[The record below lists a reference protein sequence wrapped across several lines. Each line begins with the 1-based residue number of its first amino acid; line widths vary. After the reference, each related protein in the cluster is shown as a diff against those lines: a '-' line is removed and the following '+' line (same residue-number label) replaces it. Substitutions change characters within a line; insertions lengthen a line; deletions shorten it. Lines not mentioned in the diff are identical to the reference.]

1 MNNVFTAIQSRDGD
15 ALARLTGSDRQYAGS
30 DNVVN
35 ITAERL
41 VDALFKQLKQ
51 LFPAAE
57 QTNLKTPAQETAA
70 KQQWI
75 AAFAEGGIRTREQ
88 VSAGM
93 RHARASE
100 SPFWPSPGQFIKW
113 CKDSKMVLG
122 VSIEDVMG
130 EFHRYAK
137 EKSFQPGGPERF
149 PWRHPV
155 MYWIVCDTRR
165 AMYQRQ
171 LSEIEVEKHARKL
184 LDEWA
189 AKVADGH
196 QIPDPVLS
204 IQAKPEPI
212 QTPEN
217 TGGEC
222 LPPSRQKLRMH
233 AECSHPGRT
242 DTGPVADGGIPAR
255 ESGRTHQVA
264 PARQRIFLRLHNY
277 LVGNKICA

>member
-1 MNNVFTAIQSRDGD
+1 MNNVFNAIQNRDSD
-15 ALARLTGSDRQYAGS
+15 ALARMTGSDRQYAGS

-51 LFPAAE
+51 LFPAAVV
-57 QTNLKTPAQETAA
+57 TNLKTPEQEVAA

-122 VSIEDVMG
+122 VSIEDVMV

-137 EKSFQPGGPERF
+137 EKSLQPGGPERF

-171 LSEIEVEKHARKL
+171 LSEAEVEKHARKL
-184 LDEWA
+184 LDEWS
-189 AKVADGH
+189 AKVASGH
-196 QIPDPVLS
+196 QIPDPILS
-204 IQAKPEPI
+204 IQAKPEPMSTP
-212 QTPEN
+212 QTSSGNAYHP
-217 TGGEC
+217 
-222 LPPSRQKLRMH
+222 
-233 AECSHPGRT
+233 PGRSFGCMPNAAT
-242 DTGPVADGGIPAR
+242 LGGITPAQWLMEEYR
-255 ESGRTHQVA
+255 RRKAAGL
-264 PARQRIFLRLHNY
+264 I
-277 LVGNKICA
+277 K

>member
-1 MNNVFTAIQSRDGD
+1 MSNVFAAIQNRDAG
-15 ALARLTGSDRQYAGS
+15 ALARMMGPDNHHDQQ

-35 ITAERL
+35 ISAERL

-57 QTNLKTPAQETAA
+57 QTNLKTAQQETDA
-70 KQQWI
+70 KRQWI

-137 EKSFQPGGPERF
+137 EKSLQPGGPERF

-184 LDEWA
+184 LEEWA
-189 AKVADGH
+189 AKVAAGH

-212 QTPEN
+212 QTPSD
-217 TGGEC
+217 TGGSAYH
-222 LPPSRQKLRMH
+222 PPGKSFGCMPNAATL
-233 AECSHPGRT
+233 
-242 DTGPVADGGIPAR
+242 GGLTPAQWLMEEYR
-255 ESGRTHQVA
+255 RGKTAGLIR
-264 PARQRIFLRLHNY
+264 
-277 LVGNKICA
+277 

>member
-1 MNNVFTAIQSRDGD
+1 MNNVFTAIKSRDAA
-15 ALARLTGSDRQYAGS
+15 ALSRMTGSDQQHMGDS
-30 DNVVN
+30 VVN

-57 QTNLKTPAQETAA
+57 QTNLKTERQETDA
-70 KQQWI
+70 KRQWI

-93 RHARASE
+93 RHARASV

-122 VSIEDVMG
+122 VSIDDVMG
-130 EFHRYAK
+130 EFHRYSR
-137 EKSFQPGGPERF
+137 EKSMQPGGPEHF

-171 LSEIEVEKHARKL
+171 LSEAEVEKHAKKL
-184 LDEWA
+184 LDEWSE
-189 AKVADGH
+189 KVA
-196 QIPDPVLS
+196 
-204 IQAKPEPI
+204 
-212 QTPEN
+212 
-217 TGGEC
+217 
-222 LPPSRQKLRMH
+222 
-233 AECSHPGRT
+233 PGRM
-242 DTGPVADGGIPAR
+242 IPLCGSFSMPG
-255 ESGRTHQVA
+255 ESHQ
-264 PARQRIFLRLHNY
+264 PESRCGCENPQPCCTF
-277 LVGNKICA
+277 

>member
-130 EFHRYAK
+130 EFSPLRK
-137 EKSFQPGGPERF
+137 REK
-149 PWRHPV
+149 
-155 MYWIVCDTRR
+155 
-165 AMYQRQ
+165 
-171 LSEIEVEKHARKL
+171 
-184 LDEWA
+184 
-189 AKVADGH
+189 
-196 QIPDPVLS
+196 
-204 IQAKPEPI
+204 
-212 QTPEN
+212 
-217 TGGEC
+217 
-222 LPPSRQKLRMH
+222 PPSWR
-233 AECSHPGRT
+233 PGAV
-242 DTGPVADGGIPAR
+242 PVAPPCHVLDCVRYPSR
-255 ESGRTHQVA
+255 DVPA
-264 PARQRIFLRLHNY
+264 PAE
-277 LVGNKICA
+277 